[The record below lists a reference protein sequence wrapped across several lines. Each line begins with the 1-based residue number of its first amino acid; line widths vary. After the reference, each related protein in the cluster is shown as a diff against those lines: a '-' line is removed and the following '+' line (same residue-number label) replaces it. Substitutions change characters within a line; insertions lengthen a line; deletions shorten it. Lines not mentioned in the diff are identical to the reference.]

1 MSGTQLDL
9 SLERIVRVRTA
20 GPILSETLLRRL
32 VLDALH
38 VTRSK
43 GSFRVSVQFV
53 GDQRIQTLNRLYRGK
68 DSVTDV
74 LSFAHE
80 EPGVADVF
88 PRVEDVTELGDI
100 VISVPQA
107 MRQSSQKRQAL
118 KLELAWLVV
127 HGTLHLLGYD
137 HMRPKEFTEM
147 RGLERRILS
156 HFFPKSATS
165 AILES
170 L

>member
-118 KLELAWLVV
+118 KFELAWLVV

>member
-32 VLDALH
+32 VSDVLH

-156 HFFPKSATS
+156 HFFPKSAAS